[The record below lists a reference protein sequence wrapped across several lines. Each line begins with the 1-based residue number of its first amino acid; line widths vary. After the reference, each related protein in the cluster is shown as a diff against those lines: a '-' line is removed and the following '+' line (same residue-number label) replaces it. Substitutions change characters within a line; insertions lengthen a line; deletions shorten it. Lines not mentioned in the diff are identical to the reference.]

1 MKILELYEHQTLEL
15 NRSDLV
21 ARLVAADGDEAGA
34 ERVAASLVARANG
47 LLREVR
53 PLGENQPAAI
63 LAEKA
68 GGENFVL
75 KLAST
80 FFVGMDWIVP
90 GVLAVRVRPKIDNL
104 REDRT
109 TEIDVLGMLEEILEE
124 AFDAEHYNGL
134 LFTSSDTTP
143 INGGGDYVG
152 LRYFLVAEY
161 LALLHRIVRKGLRR
175 QYVAQQEVF
184 HRKLRGRIVWSK
196 TFSKPS
202 ANFADRIVCEPVGFT
217 KDTEENRYLKAGL
230 RAADIMMG
238 KLPSS
243 FKSKGL
249 RGIFRL
255 LIAAFDEVSDTDES
269 TRPRFVKA
277 NPVFRDYAA
286 AIAMTKRIFE
296 MDSVGYAQN
305 RTTATVPPH
314 WLYMPKLFELYVYAK
329 FRAAIKKD
337 DRLIYHLTVEKQEL
351 DYLCDIK
358 ALLNTPVGGRYAVVD
373 AKYKM
378 LYDEGRIDRDDA
390 RQLSGYA
397 RFAPVHKEL
406 HEWGMP
412 EAASAS
418 LLPCLIIHPTLDD
431 AYETRLDF
439 SRIVGNEK
447 WLGFSTLA
455 IRLPE
460 VVEPNFAASD
470 SSTAEAVKVCLNN
483 VEQPGQPVASSG

>member
-15 NRSDLV
+15 KRQDLI
-21 ARLVAADGDEAGA
+21 ARLVAVDGDVAGA
-34 ERVAASLVARANG
+34 ERVATVLAARSNG
-47 LLREVR
+47 VLREVR
-53 PLGENQPAAI
+53 PLGLNQPAAVI
-63 LAEKA
+63 AEKT
-68 GGENFVL
+68 GGASFVL

-80 FFVGMDWIVP
+80 FFVGIDWIVP
-90 GVLAVRVRPKIDNL
+90 GVLAVRIRPKIDNVS
-104 REDRT
+104 EDRT
-109 TEIDVLGMLEEILEE
+109 TEIDVLGMLEEILRE
-124 AFDAEHYNGL
+124 AFDAEHYDGL
-134 LFTSSDTTP
+134 LSTSSDTTL
-143 INGGGDYVG
+143 IEGGGDYVG
-152 LRYFLVAEY
+152 LQYFLVAEY

-217 KDTEENRYLKAGL
+217 KDTDENRYLKAGL

-238 KLPSS
+238 KLPNN
-243 FKSKGL
+243 FKIKGL
-249 RGIFRL
+249 RGIYRL
-255 LIAAFDEVSDTDES
+255 LITAFDEVSDTDES

-296 MDSVGYAQN
+296 MESVGYARN
-305 RTTATVPPH
+305 RTAATVPPH

-329 FRAAIKKD
+329 FRAAIKDD
-337 DRLIYHLTVEKQEL
+337 DRLIYHLAVERQEL
-351 DYLCDIK
+351 DYLCDIE
-358 ALLNTPVGGRYAVVD
+358 ALLHTPVGGRYAVAD

-378 LYDEGRIDRDDA
+378 LYDKGGVDRDDA

-397 RFAPVHKEL
+397 RFALVHRKL
-406 HEWGMP
+406 YEWGMP
-412 EAASAS
+412 MEASAS
-418 LLPCLIIHPTLDD
+418 LLPCLIIHPTLND

-439 SRIVGNEK
+439 SRIVGNKK

-460 VVEPNFAASD
+460 VDEPKFVAP
-470 SSTAEAVKVCLNN
+470 TPKVGE
-483 VEQPGQPVASSG
+483 VG